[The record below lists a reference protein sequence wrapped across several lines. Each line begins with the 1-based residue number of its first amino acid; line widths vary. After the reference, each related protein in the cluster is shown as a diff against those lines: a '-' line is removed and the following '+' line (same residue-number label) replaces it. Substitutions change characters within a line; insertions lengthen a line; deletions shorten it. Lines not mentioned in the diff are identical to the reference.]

1 MLGSKFTTP
10 SKNPAPNL
18 HAPVLART
26 DRYPPDYILPLV
38 ARIVGSG
45 SRSPELRYCE
55 IERAG
60 EGIAL
65 EAMAMA
71 EAEEY
76 TASIGIITIGTVDKA
91 QGAAAGDPST
101 PSMRRAEPPCIL
113 AM

>member
-1 MLGSKFTTP
+1 MGSKFTTL

-18 HAPVLART
+18 HAPVLARP

-38 ARIVGSG
+38 ARIVSSGSG
-45 SRSPELRYCE
+45 SSELRHCE

-71 EAEEY
+71 KAEEY
-76 TASIGIITIGTVDKA
+76 TASIGITIGTVDKA